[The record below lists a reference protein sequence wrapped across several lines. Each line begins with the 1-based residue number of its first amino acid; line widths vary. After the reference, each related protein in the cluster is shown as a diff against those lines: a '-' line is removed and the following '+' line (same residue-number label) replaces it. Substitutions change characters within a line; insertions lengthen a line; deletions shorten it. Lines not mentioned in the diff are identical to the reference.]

1 MVGGNTTPDTL
12 KVGSDER
19 GLFISARGEIR
30 ATLCY
35 PLRETLL
42 GQREDGAVPPAAGV
56 DLSECRYMDSTFI
69 GLLVAV
75 DKRLHKGSGGR
86 LHVISP
92 SPECR
97 GILSEIGLL
106 DFLLIEEAGPAAPD
120 GMKELVP
127 SREKPGADFVLKAHE
142 ALMETSE
149 EARKKFALLKEVLEK
164 KLKRQNPLK
173 DNREE

>member
-19 GLFISARGEIR
+19 GVFISAQGEIR

-35 PLRETLL
+35 PLRELL
-42 GQREDGAVPPAAGV
+42 LARHENEVPPAV
-56 DLSECRYMDSTFI
+56 YIDLSGCRYMDSTFI

-75 DKRLHKGSGGR
+75 DKRLHRESGGR

-92 SPECR
+92 SPESSD
-97 GILSEIGLL
+97 ILSQIGLM
-106 DFLLIEEAGPAAPD
+106 DFFLVEAEGPAAPV
-120 GMKELVP
+120 GMKELAP
-127 SREKPGADFVLKAHE
+127 SGEKPGAEFVLKAHE

-149 EARKKFALLKEVLEK
+149 EARKKFALLKDVLEK
-164 KLKRQNPLK
+164 KLRRQDSSK
-173 DNREE
+173 GTREE